1 MRIQHNRTLNHD
13 PIRLNAIMIS
23 FRCAGRTATKSLVPV
38 PAILI
43 AVLVLKAD
51 LHAAASSIPMIGIP
65 AVVISVRAVIVGS
78 YSPIAA
84 YRAAI
89 PVHAAI
95 AIHIASHLAARPIRV
110 VLAHAVH
117 AVVIAFLR
125 SPIAADPN
133 ILGAIALLV
142 AGLL

>member
-1 MRIQHNRTLNHD
+1 
-13 PIRLNAIMIS
+13 
-23 FRCAGRTATKSLVPV
+23 
-38 PAILI
+38 
-43 AVLVLKAD
+43 
-51 LHAAASSIPMIGIP
+51 MIGIP
-65 AVVISVRAVIVGS
+65 AVAISLRAVIVGS
-78 YSPIAA
+78 HSPIAA
-84 YRAAI
+84 HGAAI

-110 VLAHAVH
+110 VLAHAV
-117 AVVIAFLR
+117 VIAFLR